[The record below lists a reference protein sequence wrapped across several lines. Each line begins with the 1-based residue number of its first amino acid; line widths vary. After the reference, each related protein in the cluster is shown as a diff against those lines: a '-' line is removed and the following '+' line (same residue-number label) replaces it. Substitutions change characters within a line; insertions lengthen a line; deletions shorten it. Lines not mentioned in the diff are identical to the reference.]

1 MNLISV
7 VFSAVFLVYMLIAGR
22 ELIAEHGVLS
32 YLAAVLTFWILVVV
46 LPFAIY
52 SLIRMIPKGDNET

>member
-52 SLIRMIPKGDNET
+52 SLIRMIPKGDNEA